1 MNKYTIID
9 HQNQNFNFD
18 YIKKIDN
25 LDLYIYK
32 YETSEIFVIVFFD
45 KIWKIKYYSEL
56 DSKILTVDL
65 VDQND
70 LNSKFINLNFN
81 KYELLDKNNLYFLSI
96 LDNYNQLSSVYDN
109 NICYLFEVNS
119 INHNLFIRPDDI
131 FNKKEILA
139 RSNDNTKNFI
149 NKFLEQENNNNS
161 YICVIKNGNK
171 YDNIV
176 KIINNELINLLF
188 FDKEYNI
195 YFKYIELYNNN
206 LFKRYGKHICKYCD
220 KTYDI
225 INNSIISVSREIL
238 NIYHFTRN
246 KKNPSLYNKLLKKY
260 KKILYDLHNIYI
272 SMKNNDSD
280 ENIKKISIGIINII
294 NYLKTLSAIDY
305 KNLLVERE
313 IIIKS
318 FSDNLEYIKN
328 IFDINNNDILLLTEL
343 LNK

>member
-96 LDNYNQLSSVYDN
+96 LDNYNQLSSFYDN

-206 LFKRYGKHICKYCD
+206 LPK
-220 KTYDI
+220 
-225 INNSIISVSREIL
+225 
-238 NIYHFTRN
+238 
-246 KKNPSLYNKLLKKY
+246 
-260 KKILYDLHNIYI
+260 
-272 SMKNNDSD
+272 
-280 ENIKKISIGIINII
+280 
-294 NYLKTLSAIDY
+294 
-305 KNLLVERE
+305 
-313 IIIKS
+313 
-318 FSDNLEYIKN
+318 
-328 IFDINNNDILLLTEL
+328 
-343 LNK
+343 